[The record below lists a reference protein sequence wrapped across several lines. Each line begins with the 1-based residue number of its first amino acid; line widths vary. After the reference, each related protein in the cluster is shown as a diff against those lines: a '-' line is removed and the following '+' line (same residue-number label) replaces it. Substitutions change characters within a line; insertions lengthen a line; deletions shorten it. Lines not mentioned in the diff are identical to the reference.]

1 MRSRVAAVSIGGVSD
16 ASEGRAP
23 ADRRVDRLDPVL
35 AERWF
40 QGLYDNPLLFSG
52 ILDREG
58 RVLAANT
65 LSVEGCGLDRS
76 EVLGRPFWECGW
88 WSPDPA
94 IAAQIRDW
102 CVETVRTGEP
112 LRTRSRFFLGNGD
125 QHWVDLALFPARS
138 EGEITHIVATG
149 NDITEAMLAQE
160 RELALVRDAERL
172 TAHRLD
178 QLSVIALRL
187 ADAEAMS
194 ELERVVTGPGRRVLG
209 AAGAVLAVRDDEIG
223 VVRLAVADRATT
235 QEASVGYAELPMT
248 SELPAAYVA
257 RTGEPLLF
265 RSRAEGL
272 SWSEATRV
280 LYDVTDRAAWAT
292 LPLRVGER
300 LVGALG
306 LSWSSDR
313 DFGEDELGLLR
324 GFAAQCAEAVDRV
337 RRHEASRAAASS
349 ARLMSTMLQRS
360 SLTQPATPDTLEIAV
375 RYQPAEEA
383 AHIGGDWYD
392 AFVDSSG
399 ATLLSVGDVNGHD
412 QTAAATM
419 GQVRNLLR
427 GLSFDADDGPA
438 RLLTRLDSALRG
450 LQLDTLATA
459 VVVRVEQVPSPK
471 GGGGC
476 QLVWSSAGHL
486 PPLLLRRDG
495 SVTRL
500 ESEADLLLGVAPEM
514 SRSEHAV
521 DLEPGSTLLLYTDG
535 LVERR
540 DEGLDAG
547 IDGLASELSDLG
559 HLGLEQLCD
568 ALIESAAIGGAGDDD
583 IALLVLRCRVQEDRN
598 PGVPVNRR
606 SR

>member
-23 ADRRVDRLDPVL
+23 ADRRVDRIDPVL

-235 QEASVGYAELPMT
+235 QDASVGYAELPMT

-459 VVVRVEQVPSPK
+459 VVVRVEQVPSRK
-471 GGGGC
+471 GGGC